1 MYDDWTDAE
10 DDEIDNE
17 YDQHSLSR
25 VSVAMS
31 LSYSGEPVRG
41 LLVIENVDGRAPKN
55 GSSVAAGNLEDEENS
70 P

>member
-1 MYDDWTDAE
+1 MCDDWTDAE
-10 DDEIDNE
+10 DDEIYNE

-25 VSVAMS
+25 ISVAMS

-55 GSSVAAGNLEDEENS
+55 GNSVAAGNLEDEENS